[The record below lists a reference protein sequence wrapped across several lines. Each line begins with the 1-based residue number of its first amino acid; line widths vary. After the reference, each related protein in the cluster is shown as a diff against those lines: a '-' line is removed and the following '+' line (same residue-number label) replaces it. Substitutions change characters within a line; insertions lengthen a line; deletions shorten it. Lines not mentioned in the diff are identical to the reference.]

1 MNLKD
6 FLIQHEVAIVRRW
19 ADLIFGTYPAETYN
33 FLKREKNRFD
43 NPVAYQVNEGL
54 KGLYKAL
61 IHEMEVEELDNHLD
75 EIIRIRAIQD
85 FTPAQAV
92 AFIFLLKNV
101 VREQFREHFKGE
113 AGIAQFSQ
121 ELFDFDSHI
130 DGLALIGFN
139 VYMKRREK
147 LHKIRLEEVRNKVS
161 GLLRRTGMTIDYH

>member
-1 MNLKD
+1 MKLKE
-6 FLIQHEVAIVRRW
+6 FLIQHEVAIVKRW
-19 ADLIFGTYPAETYN
+19 ADFIFGTYPAETTQ
-33 FLKREKNRFD
+33 FLKKEKNRFD

-61 IHEMEVEELDNHLD
+61 VHDMEAEELNKHLD

-85 FTPAQAV
+85 FSPAQAV

-101 VREQFREHFKGE
+101 IREQFQEHFKGE
-113 AGIAQFSQ
+113 VRIDQLSQ
-121 ELFDFDSHI
+121 DCFEFESRI
-130 DGLALIGFN
+130 DGLALLGFN
-139 VYMKRREK
+139 VYMNRREQ